1 MTQANENNSVPS
13 RAATWPRWVVLLLSL
28 ALFGLWLWGIPGDL
42 LQKLKL
48 VGYAICHRIP
58 ERSFVIGGQQ
68 LPLCARCT
76 GIYLGVASNLTV
88 MMALRRWRSAELPRP
103 ALLAVLFA
111 FFLVMGLDGVNSYMT
126 FFPGAPHLYEPR
138 NWLRL
143 SAGLLHGITLSAL
156 IFPIFN
162 QTLWTSIEWRPALRN
177 FGELGLVVVIG
188 FVGAGLVVLEIPIL
202 LYPLA
207 ILSSGGVV
215 VMLGMINTTLVVTIL
230 RHENRFRTWRQ
241 ALAPLAVG
249 LVLALVEVSGLD
261 LFRAYLTQLLN
272 LPF

>member
-1 MTQANENNSVPS
+1 MTQADDNHVAPS
-13 RAATWPRWVVLLLSL
+13 RAVTWPGLLILLLSL

-42 LQKLKL
+42 LQKLNL

-58 ERSFVIGGQQ
+58 ERSFVIDGQQ
-68 LPLCARCT
+68 MPLCARCT
-76 GIYLGVASNLTV
+76 GIYLGVASNLLV
-88 MMALRRWRSAELPRP
+88 MTRLRRWRSAELPRP
-103 ALLAVLFA
+103 ALLAVLFT
-111 FFLVMGLDGVNSYMT
+111 FFLVMGLDGINSYMT
-126 FFPGAPHLYEPR
+126 FFPGAPHLYEPH
-138 NWLRL
+138 NGLRL
-143 SAGLLHGITLSAL
+143 ATGLLHGITLSTL

-162 QTLWTSIEWRPALRN
+162 QTMWASVEWRPALRN
-177 FGELGLVVVIG
+177 FRELGLVLLIG
-188 FVGAGLVVLEIPIL
+188 LAGAGLVMLQIPAL

-207 ILSSGGVV
+207 ILSSGGVL
-215 VMLGMINTTLVVTIL
+215 VMLGMINITMVVTVL

-261 LFRAYLTQLLN
+261 VFRAYLTQVLD

>member
-1 MTQANENNSVPS
+1 MTQASEDNLTPS
-13 RAATWPRWVVLLLSL
+13 KAALWTRLVILLLSL

-58 ERSFVIGGQQ
+58 DRSFVIGGQR

-76 GIYLGVASNLTV
+76 GIYLGVASNLLVMTV
-88 MMALRRWRSAELPRP
+88 LRRWRSAELPRP
-103 ALLAVLFA
+103 ALLAVLFM

-126 FFPGAPHLYEPR
+126 FFPGAPHVYEPH

-143 SAGLLHGITLSAL
+143 STGLLHGITLSAL
-156 IFPIFN
+156 IYPIFN
-162 QTLWTSIEWRPALRN
+162 QTLWTSVESVAALRN
-177 FGELGLVVVIG
+177 FRELGLVLLIG
-188 FVGAGLVVLEIPIL
+188 LAGAGLVMLEIPAL

-207 ILSSGGVV
+207 ILSSGGVL
-215 VMLGMINTTLVVTIL
+215 VMLGMINTTLVVTVL

-249 LVLALVEVSGLD
+249 LVLALVEVNGMD
-261 LFRAYLTQLLN
+261 LFRAYLTQALN

>member
-1 MTQANENNSVPS
+1 MTQTDENKLAPS
-13 RAATWPRWVVLLLSL
+13 RAVTWPGVVIWLLSL
-28 ALFGLWLWGIPGDL
+28 ALLGLWLWGIPGDL

-48 VGYAICHRIP
+48 VGYAICHRLP

-76 GIYLGVASNLTV
+76 GIYLGVASNLSV
-88 MMALRRWRSAELPRP
+88 MAMLRRWRSAQLPRP
-103 ALLAVLFA
+103 ALLAVLFL
-111 FFLVMGLDGVNSYMT
+111 FFLVMGLDGVNSYVT

-143 SAGLLHGITLSAL
+143 SVGLLHGITLSAL
-156 IFPIFN
+156 IYPIFN
-162 QTLWTSIEWRPALRN
+162 QTLWASVEWRPALRN
-177 FGELGLVVVIG
+177 FRELGLVLLIG
-188 FVGAGLVVLEIPIL
+188 LAGAGLVVLEIPAL

-207 ILSSGGVV
+207 LVSSGGVL

-230 RHENRFRTWRQ
+230 RHENRFRTWQQ
-241 ALAPLAVG
+241 AMPPMAVG
-249 LVLALVEVSGLD
+249 LVLALLEVSGLD
-261 LFRAYLTQLLN
+261 LFRAYLTQALN